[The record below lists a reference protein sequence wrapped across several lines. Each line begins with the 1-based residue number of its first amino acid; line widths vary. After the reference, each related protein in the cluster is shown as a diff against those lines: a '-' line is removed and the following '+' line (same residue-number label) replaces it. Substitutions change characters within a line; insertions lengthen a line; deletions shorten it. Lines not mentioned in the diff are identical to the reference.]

1 MTGAFGY
8 AELDEAITARWEKVE
23 AMRVAGDWA
32 AYVDDFTDDVEYVEH
47 AFGTMHGKDEV
58 RTWVV
63 KTMSAFPG
71 RIMTGFPIAWKVID
85 PGTGR
90 IVCEIRNPMPDPG
103 DGTVFDEPNITI
115 LDYAGDGKWSR
126 QEDVYNP
133 LRFHTMTKQ
142 WAAIAAA
149 HDRLPEDAAPYR

>member
-8 AELDEAITARWEKVE
+8 AELDEAIRMRWEKVE
-23 AMRVAGDWA
+23 AMRVSGDWA

-58 RTWVV
+58 RAWVV
-63 KTMSAFPG
+63 KTMSTFPG
-71 RIMTGFPIAWKVID
+71 RVMTGFPIAWKVID
-85 PGTGR
+85 SGTGR

-133 LRFHTMTKQ
+133 LRFHAMTKQ

-149 HDRLPEDAAPYR
+149 HDRLPEDAARYV

>member
-8 AELDEAITARWEKVE
+8 AELDEAIRMRWEKVE
-23 AMRVAGDWA
+23 AMRVSGDWA

-58 RTWVV
+58 RAWVV

-71 RIMTGFPIAWKVID
+71 RVMTGFPIAWKVID
-85 PGTGR
+85 PATGR

-133 LRFHTMTKQ
+133 LRFHAMTKQ

-149 HDRLPEDAAPYR
+149 HDRLPEDAARYV

>member
-8 AELDEAITARWEKVE
+8 AELDEAIRMRWEKVE
-23 AMRVAGDWA
+23 AMRVSGDWA

-58 RTWVV
+58 RAWVV
-63 KTMSAFPG
+63 KTMSTFPG

-85 PGTGR
+85 SGTGR

-103 DGTVFDEPNITI
+103 DGTVFDEPNVTI

-133 LRFHTMTKQ
+133 LRFHAMTKQ

-149 HDRLPEDAAPYR
+149 HDRLPEDAARYI

>member
-8 AELDEAITARWEKVE
+8 AELDEAIRIRWQNVE
-23 AMRVAGDWA
+23 AMRLSGDWA
-32 AYVDDFTDDVEYVEH
+32 AYVDDFTEDVEYVEH
-47 AFGTMHGKDEV
+47 AFGTMHGKDAV
-58 RTWVV
+58 RAWVV

-71 RIMTGFPIAWKVID
+71 RIMTGFPIAWTVID
-85 PGTGR
+85 PAIGR

-133 LRFHTMTKQ
+133 LRFHAMTKQ

-149 HDRLPEDAAPYR
+149 HDRLPEDATRYV

>member
-1 MTGAFGY
+1 M
-8 AELDEAITARWEKVE
+8 RWEKVE
-23 AMRVAGDWA
+23 AMRLSGDWA

-58 RTWVV
+58 RAWVV
-63 KTMSAFPG
+63 KTMSTFPG

-85 PGTGR
+85 SGTGR

-133 LRFHTMTKQ
+133 LRFHAMTKQ

-149 HDRLPEDAAPYR
+149 HDRLPEDAARYI

>member
-1 MTGAFGY
+1 MTGPFDD
-8 AELDEAITARWEKVE
+8 AELEAALTARWQKVE
-23 AMRVAGDWA
+23 AMRVAGDWTT
-32 AYVDDFTDDVEYVEH
+32 YVDDFTEDVEYVEH
-47 AFGTMHGKDEV
+47 AFGTMHGKDAV
-58 RTWVV
+58 RDWVV
-63 KTMSAFPG
+63 TTMGAFPG

-85 PGTGR
+85 ADTGR

-115 LDYAGDGKWSR
+115 LDYAGDGRWSR

-133 LRFHTMTKQ
+133 LRFHAMTKR

-149 HDRLPEDAAPYR
+149 HGRLPDDATSYV